1 MIFIHLFLTPSQQR
15 IVEVLHAEDGPDPQR
30 RRMRRGGAL
39 LEPEAA
45 DGGPHRGAELPRLI
59 KKHFTAMK
67 NKKSKRAQYR
77 DHDERNERRKG
88 SHVLSEYS
96 KSHLGEL
103 SIKLYFLYHKQIF

>member
-1 MIFIHLFLTPSQQR
+1 MHLLSSPSQQR
-15 IVEVLHAEDGPDPQR
+15 IVEVLHAEDGPDSQR

-67 NKKSKRAQYR
+67 N
-77 DHDERNERRKG
+77 
-88 SHVLSEYS
+88 
-96 KSHLGEL
+96 
-103 SIKLYFLYHKQIF
+103 